1 MDWLAGSP
9 CSDSQASSPTPEFKS
24 INSLALSL
32 LYGPTLISI
41 HAAAAVKSLELCP
54 TLCDPIDRSPPG
66 SPIPGILQARTL
78 EWVAISFSR
87 GSSQPRDRT
96 QVSRI
101 PGRRFNLWATREAPN
116 KESWAP
122 KNWCFW
128 TVVLEKTLENSF
140 DSKEI
145 KLVNSKRNKSWIFIG
160 RTAEAETTI
169 LWQPVMKNWLI
180 GKDPDAGKDW
190 RWEEKGTTEDEMV
203 WWHHWLYGHGFEQS
217 SIVGDGQG
225 RLACCSLWGC
235 KESDTTEWLNYWC
248 AKDLYVLS
256 HLNFAATWYGN
267 KFYYLNVA
275 ADEIE
280 A

>member
-1 MDWLAGSP
+1 MVQLSHPYKWSEVA
-9 CSDSQASSPTPEFKS
+9 KS
-24 INSLALSL
+24 CL
-32 LYGPTLISI
+32 
-41 HAAAAVKSLELCP
+41 
-54 TLCDPIDRSPPG
+54 TLCDPMDYSLTDFSIH
-66 SPIPGILQARTL
+66 GIFQGRVP
-78 EWVAISFSR
+78 EWLAISFSR

-145 KLVNSKRNKSWIFIG
+145 KLVNSKQNKSWIFIG
-160 RTAEAETTI
+160 RTAEAEITI

-203 WWHHWLYGHGFEQS
+203 W
-217 SIVGDGQG
+217 
-225 RLACCSLWGC
+225 
-235 KESDTTEWLNYWC
+235 
-248 AKDLYVLS
+248 
-256 HLNFAATWYGN
+256 
-267 KFYYLNVA
+267 
-275 ADEIE
+275 
-280 A
+280 